1 MSTRKRSPKT
11 PACEPYIKV
20 HAAGVPVA
28 VTVPFTQGQVADIA
42 ELALLDPSGNAL
54 HADKRAFVK
63 WPDGSARWVLLSF
76 IPSVS
81 GAYKAVQQTLQAPA
95 PVNPVKLT
103 HAAGVYTLS
112 NGLTQIV
119 LTQSGPGPVKS
130 LTSSGHT
137 WLAKP
142 EDFAL
147 TVNNATSLIPD
158 KSAPRAIQ
166 VLEEGAARTRIRI
179 TGDHRTPTG
188 ESLLSYT
195 LDVELWAGSNA
206 VRFDYQFFHK
216 EKGREFI
223 DIQRIGADLN
233 FNIKSTTRHLFQAYH
248 GEFYEPRDVY
258 NPAPVGII
266 TDDQRF
272 STSVENP
279 AMSLDT
285 YKYDSY
291 LDAPLVDAPN
301 WLGVLGQGK
310 SVYVAL
316 SEMSQLQPKRIASDA
331 SHFSVDA
338 WPARAGTLKLPQGR
352 SRRITF
358 TLGFFNEE
366 KPERS
371 RIQPLVN
378 YPLHEGRATV
388 DPEWLSFTRVFEQAH
403 VLPFGKSARFEKF
416 INRLTQLSLTC
427 EFFDLGDT
435 LDTGYRTS
443 YPSQG
448 YQRQPL
454 RAGVPKTARAFMPNG
469 VLVPWLPATDYEPV
483 WVNNEYDG
491 IHAIASELMRTGKP
505 NHWTTL
511 RWMARHNIEVDFW
524 HYHDNYW
531 LNRIPPVHSARHSTS
546 GGYPSHFWTQGLLEY
561 YCLTADPDALEV
573 SVALGDAIL
582 RFFHDPVRGKFY
594 RNFDREN
601 GWALLALVHVY
612 DITRE
617 DRFKQEIDRL
627 MEFFMHGQQAN
638 TSDTVRFESAKSLVF
653 NRDLIQRFY
662 FMLNLVEATDL
673 YQTITGRADIHKWLV
688 EVLKTMPAAI
698 EQNYREGQSAYSTCA
713 ALAIGFERT
722 GDVTFLTAGLTRID
736 ELIQDDPRWLNPIP
750 EIKPM
755 AILYRE
761 FIRYLGPA
769 FREGLLDKY
778 EYPSLQ

>member
-1 MSTRKRSPKT
+1 MVTRKRTSKA
-11 PACEPYIKV
+11 PAFEPYIKV
-20 HAAGVPVA
+20 HAAGVPVT
-28 VTVPFTQGQVADIA
+28 VTVPFPQGQVTD
-42 ELALLDPSGNAL
+42 LASLSLLDPSSKPI
-54 HADKRAFVK
+54 HVDKRAFIT
-63 WPDGSARWVLLSF
+63 WPDASARWVLLSF
-76 IPSVS
+76 VPTTS
-81 GAYKAVQQTLQAPA
+81 GAYKAILEPHTPPL
-95 PVNPVKLT
+95 PVNPVQL
-103 HAAGVYTLS
+103 AVSSGIYTLS

-119 LTQSGPGPVKS
+119 LTQSGPGPIQS
-130 LTSSGHT
+130 ITSNNHT
-137 WLAKP
+137 WLSAP
-142 EDFAL
+142 QDFAL
-147 TVNNATSLIPD
+147 TVNDATSLHAD
-158 KSAPRAIQ
+158 KDHPRKIQ
-166 VLEEGAARTRIRI
+166 ILEQGSARTQIRI
-179 TGDHRTPTG
+179 TADHRTPLG
-188 ESLLSYT
+188 ESLLAYT
-195 LDVELWAGSNA
+195 LDIELWAGANTL
-206 VRFDYQFFHK
+206 RFDYQFFHK
-216 EKGREFI
+216 EKGKEFI
-223 DIQRIGADLN
+223 DIKRIGADFHLN
-233 FNIKSTTRHLFQAYH
+233 LQSTTRHLFQLYH
-248 GEFYEPRDVY
+248 GEFYEPRDIY
-258 NPAPVGII
+258 NPAPVAII

-272 STSVENP
+272 SPSVQDP

-301 WLGVLGQGK
+301 WLGVLGEGK
-310 SVYVAL
+310 SAYIAL
-316 SEMSQLQPKRIASDA
+316 SEMSQMQPKRVASDGNRL
-331 SHFSVDA
+331 SVDA

-358 TLGFFNEE
+358 TLGFFTEE
-366 KPERS
+366 KPDRAK
-371 RIQPLVN
+371 IQPLLN

-388 DPEWLSFTRVFEQAH
+388 DPEWLSHARVFEQAH

-416 INRLTQLSLTC
+416 LNRLTQLSFTC

-435 LDTGYRTS
+435 IDTGYRAS
-443 YPSQG
+443 YTSQG
-448 YQRQPL
+448 YQRETL
-454 RAGVPKTARAFMPNG
+454 RQGVPKTPRAFMQNG
-469 VLVPWLPATDYEPV
+469 VLVPWLPVSDYEPV

-505 NHWTTL
+505 AHWTTL

-531 LNRIPPVHSARHSTS
+531 LNRIPPVHSAKHSTS

-573 SVALGDAIL
+573 SIALGDAIL

-627 MEFFMHGQQAN
+627 IEFFMHGQQAN
-638 TSDTVRFESAKSLVF
+638 TADTMRFESVKTLVF
-653 NRDLIQRFY
+653 NRDLIGRFY

-688 EVLKTMPAAI
+688 EVLRTMPPYI
-698 EQNYREGQSAYSTCA
+698 EQNYRMGLSAYSTCA

-722 GDVTFLTAGLTRID
+722 GDITFLTAGLTRID
-736 ELIQDDPRWLNPIP
+736 ELIQDDPRWLNPVP

-769 FREGLLDKY
+769 YREGLLDKY